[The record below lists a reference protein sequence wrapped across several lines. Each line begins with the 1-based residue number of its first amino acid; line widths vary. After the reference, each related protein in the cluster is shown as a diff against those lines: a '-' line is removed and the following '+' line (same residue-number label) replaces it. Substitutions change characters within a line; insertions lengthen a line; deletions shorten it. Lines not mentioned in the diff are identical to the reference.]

1 MMFTTSVQYKIY
13 LSAQI
18 DPSPKSSIS
27 EVPLIHLN
35 ILEANQEPELP
46 YYVIPIEPEEQ
57 TQQYD
62 KPYFDGALP
71 PYIYIKK

>member
-1 MMFTTSVQYKIY
+1 MFTTPVQYKIY

-18 DPSPKSSIS
+18 DPSPKSLIS

-46 YYVIPIEPEEQ
+46 YYVIPIEPEQ
-57 TQQYD
+57 TKEYD
-62 KPYFDGALP
+62 QPYFDGSLP